1 VGLAFVSVGSL
12 GGGGEIAFLDI
23 LRVVLVY
30 GVIVPGFV
38 SGGRYCPLSMGSPGE
53 DGKKVCIEFG
63 SKVVDI
69 VKKLTAKL

>member
-1 VGLAFVSVGSL
+1 
-12 GGGGEIAFLDI
+12 
-23 LRVVLVY
+23 
-30 GVIVPGFV
+30 
-38 SGGRYCPLSMGSPGE
+38 MGSPGQ